1 MMENA
6 CADEISAEILD
17 LQRNDTESGREFA
30 DPATQ
35 QKSAWKIFTIFN
47 ASGIIT
53 VKILQKMTTA
63 KKGSL
68 RLIGMRNVVR
78 ETFSLTGF
86 NALFKIE
93 DAK

>member
-30 DPATQ
+30 DPAAQ
-35 QKSAWKIFTIFN
+35 QKSVWKIFTIFN

-53 VKILQKMTTA
+53 VKILQK
-63 KKGSL
+63 
-68 RLIGMRNVVR
+68 
-78 ETFSLTGF
+78 
-86 NALFKIE
+86 
-93 DAK
+93 

>member
-63 KKGSL
+63 NL
-68 RLIGMRNVVR
+68 RHNR
-78 ETFSLTGF
+78 LT
-86 NALFKIE
+86 LSQR
-93 DAK
+93 

>member
-30 DPATQ
+30 DPAEQ
-35 QKSAWKIFTIFN
+35 QKYVWKIFTIFN